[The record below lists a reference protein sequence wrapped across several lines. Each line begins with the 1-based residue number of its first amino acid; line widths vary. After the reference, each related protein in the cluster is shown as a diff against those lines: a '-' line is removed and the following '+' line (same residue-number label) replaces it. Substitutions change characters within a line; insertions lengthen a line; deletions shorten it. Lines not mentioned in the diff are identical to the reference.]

1 MHQAD
6 RPESSTSRAP
16 NAVIDELSSLP
27 TPPHH
32 AVQFYESEEFLCH
45 VVARYFIGG
54 LLAGE
59 PAVLIITPERAR
71 GIFERLKAGE
81 YDVERGL
88 ASGQITLLDARET
101 LDKFM
106 SGGMPDWGRFEAVV
120 GGAIEK
126 SAACGKHAR
135 VRAVGE
141 MVDLLWRDGN
151 PQAAIRLEEFWSELS
166 KTRPFTLLC
175 GYLMGNFVKEAHGE
189 QFRRICEA
197 HSHVIPAETWSNSDD
212 PEIQTREIAV
222 LQQRARSLEAEV
234 KLRQELEAAL
244 RDALASLRRS
254 EEEAR
259 RSKQELQDFVD
270 NAAEGLMSI
279 GPDGVILWANQA
291 ELDLVG
297 CTRDEYVGHHIT
309 EFRGEREV
317 VEDILTRL
325 ARNETVRN
333 REVQVRRKDGS
344 VRHVLVNSNVLWENG
359 KFVHTRCLSRDITP
373 RKKAHEALAFF
384 ADASALLSSSLDHE
398 TTLAGLADLAVPR
411 IADGCAVELA
421 RDPALPK
428 GSVVVGRF
436 EPGASLAPAVASVL
450 RTGKPV
456 MHGNALLVVPMTA
469 RGRVLGTIALGATQ
483 PDRRFEPSDLEMA
496 EELGRRAALAIENA
510 RLYHEAREA
519 DRRKDEF
526 LAMLGDELRNPLA
539 PILTA
544 LQLMKLRGTA
554 GEREHTMIERQ
565 VRHLNRLIDDLLDVS
580 RITRGKVQ
588 LQKEPVEL
596 AGVLAK
602 AIEMASPLFEARSHS
617 LSIDVTRHPL
627 LIDGDPV
634 RLAQVFANLLVNA
647 AKYTE
652 PGGKI
657 IVAARREKG
666 QVSISI
672 KDNGIG
678 IAAEVLP
685 KLFDLFVQAERA
697 IDRSQGGL
705 GIGLALA
712 RSMVDLHG
720 GTITARSEGP
730 GRGSEFI
737 VRLPLSVTRSV
748 PAEASAAEA
757 SAPAPRPSG
766 LRILLVDDN
775 LDAVEVLAEALR
787 SFGHEVA
794 VAHDGP
800 EALTVARDFR
810 PNTALLDIGL
820 PVMDGYELAM
830 ALRKVQG
837 PDPLRLIAL
846 TGYGQDADKARSQ
859 GAGFDVHLVKP
870 VDLDTVAA
878 LLDDA
883 KTG

>member
-1 MHQAD
+1 L
-6 RPESSTSRAP
+6 T
-16 NAVIDELSSLP
+16 
-27 TPPHH
+27 
-32 AVQFYESEEFLCH
+32 
-45 VVARYFIGG
+45 
-54 LLAGE
+54 
-59 PAVLIITPERAR
+59 
-71 GIFERLKAGE
+71 
-81 YDVERGL
+81 
-88 ASGQITLLDARET
+88 
-101 LDKFM
+101 
-106 SGGMPDWGRFEAVV
+106 
-120 GGAIEK
+120 
-126 SAACGKHAR
+126 
-135 VRAVGE
+135 
-141 MVDLLWRDGN
+141 
-151 PQAAIRLEEFWSELS
+151 
-166 KTRPFTLLC
+166 
-175 GYLMGNFVKEAHGE
+175 
-189 QFRRICEA
+189 
-197 HSHVIPAETWSNSDD
+197 PAETWSNSDV

-222 LQQRARSLEAEV
+222 LQQRARALEAEV
-234 KLRQELEAAL
+234 KLRRELEAAL

-254 EEEAR
+254 EDELR

-270 NAAEGLMSI
+270 NAAEGLTRI
-279 GPDGVILWANQA
+279 GPDGIILWANQA

-297 CTRDEYVGHHIT
+297 CTHDEYVGHHIT
-309 EFRGEREV
+309 EFRCEREA
-317 VEDILTRL
+317 VEDIFARL
-325 ARNETVRN
+325 ARDETVRN
-333 REVQVRRKDGS
+333 REVRIRCKDGS
-344 VRHVLVNSNVLWENG
+344 IRHVLVNSNVLWENG
-359 KFVHTRCLSRDITP
+359 KFVHTRCLTRDITA
-373 RKKAHEALAFF
+373 RKKAHEALAFL

-398 TTLAGLADLAVPR
+398 STLASLANLAVPR

-421 RDPALPK
+421 CDPTLPK
-428 GSVVVGRF
+428 GSVLVGHF
-436 EPGASLAPAVASVL
+436 EPGASLAPAIASVL

-456 MHGNALLVVPMTA
+456 MQGTVLVVPMTA
-469 RGRVLGTIALGATQ
+469 RGRVLGAIALGATQ

-496 EELGRRAALAIENA
+496 EELGRRAALAVDNA
-510 RLYHEAREA
+510 RLYQEAREA

-526 LAMLGDELRNPLA
+526 LAMLGHELRNPLA

-544 LQLMKLRGTA
+544 LQLMKLRGSA
-554 GEREHTMIERQ
+554 GEREHKMIERQ

-588 LQKEPVEL
+588 LQREPVEL

-617 LSIDVTRHPL
+617 LSIDVPREPL
-627 LIDGDPV
+627 LVDGDQV

-652 PGGKI
+652 PGGQM
-657 IVAARREKG
+657 IVSARREKG
-666 QVSISI
+666 QVSVSV

-685 KLFDLFVQAERA
+685 KVFDLFVQAERG

-712 RSMVDLHG
+712 RSLVDLHG
-720 GTITARSEGP
+720 GTIAARSEGP

-748 PAEASAAEA
+748 PAKASTAEA
-757 SAPAPRPSG
+757 SAPAPRRSG

-775 LDAVEVLAEALR
+775 LDAVDLLAEGLR

-800 EALTVARDFR
+800 AALTVARDFR

-820 PVMDGYELAM
+820 PVMDGYELATV
-830 ALRKVQG
+830 LRKAQG
-837 PDPLRLIAL
+837 SDPLRLIAL

-859 GAGFDVHLVKP
+859 DAGFDVHLVKP

-878 LLDDA
+878 LLDA